1 MGWTERPE
9 EGGGCCGG
17 FEDREVCVAVGTA
30 ADYFRFR
37 APKIDGDAAAGVDV
51 ERGYGF
57 GPRRIRNLS
66 DRQRDILRPKVN
78 RRKVSV

>member
-1 MGWTERPE
+1 VAHDFEGVGDVEDVGLAARP
-9 EGGGCCGG
+9 
-17 FEDREVCVAVGTA
+17 
-30 ADYFRFR
+30 
-37 APKIDGDAAAGVDV
+37 AAAGVQV

-66 DRQRDILRPKVN
+66 DRQREILRPKVN